1 MRRLWLILLLMA
13 FASPLAAA
21 GFEGVVV
28 RVKDGDSLLIERAR
42 ERRVEEVRLH
52 AIDAPELGQPWG
64 IQARSALRRLVQ
76 GRPVRVETLGRDRYG
91 RWLGRVTVGRV
102 DVNLALVEGG
112 HAWAVRGY
120 GAGPALV
127 QAQRDAKAAGRG
139 LWALPPDQRL
149 PPATWRDRFP
159 REGRE

>member
-1 MRRLWLILLLMA
+1 MARLRLILLLLWLW
-13 FASPLAAA
+13 PVQAAA
-21 GFEGVVV
+21 GFDGVVV
-28 RVKDGDSLLIERAR
+28 RVKDGDSILVERAR
-42 ERRVEEVRLH
+42 EKRVDEVRLH
-52 AIDAPELGQPWG
+52 GLDAPELGQPWG

-91 RWLGRVTVGRV
+91 RWLGRVTVGRT
-102 DVNLALVEGG
+102 DVNLALVTEG

-120 GAGPALV
+120 GASRAML
-127 QAQRDAKAAGRG
+127 AAHREAKAAERG
-139 LWALPPDQRL
+139 LWALPPEQRL

>member
-1 MRRLWLILLLMA
+1 MRRLWLILLWLLA
-13 FASPLAAA
+13 GPAVAAA

-28 RVKDGDSLLIERAR
+28 RVKDGDSILVERLR
-42 ERRVEEVRLH
+42 EKRVDEVRLH
-52 AIDAPELGQPWG
+52 GLDAPELAQPWG
-64 IQARSALRRLVQ
+64 IQSRTALRRLVQ
-76 GRPVRVETLGRDRYG
+76 GRAVRVETVGRDRYG
-91 RWLGRVTVGRV
+91 RWLGRVTAGRT
-102 DVNLALVEGG
+102 DVNLALVADG

-120 GAGPALV
+120 GASPAML
-127 QAQRDAKAAGRG
+127 AAHRAAKGEGRG